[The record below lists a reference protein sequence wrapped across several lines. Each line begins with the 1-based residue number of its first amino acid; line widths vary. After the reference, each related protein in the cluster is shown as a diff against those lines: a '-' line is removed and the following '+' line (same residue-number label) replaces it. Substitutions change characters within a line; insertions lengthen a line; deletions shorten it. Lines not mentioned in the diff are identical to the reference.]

1 MMAVVSSLPAPS
13 ALVVD
18 WGGVLTVPLSQA
30 FGAWAASE
38 GVGTEVYRDTLK
50 EWGSVE
56 PAPERGTDE
65 VAGGSLGAD
74 LSAGPVAALERG
86 ELDRSEFERDLAAEL
101 SRRGVPVQA
110 EGLLDRMLS
119 GLEEPEPRMH
129 ALVRAARAAGL
140 RTALL
145 SNSWGNTYDRTGW
158 DDMFEVVVISGEI
171 GMRKPEARIFT
182 RTARLLGLEPHECV
196 MVDDLPSN
204 VAGAEAVGMHAVL
217 HRDVDTTVRA
227 LNGLTG
233 VDLSG
238 V

>member
-1 MMAVVSSLPAPS
+1 MTGPGAS

-30 FGAWAASE
+30 FGSWAARE
-38 GVGTEVYRDTLK
+38 GVGMDVYRDTLK
-50 EWGSVE
+50 EWGAAE

-65 VAGGSLGAD
+65 VAGGSVGAD
-74 LSAGPVAALERG
+74 VAAGPVAALERG
-86 ELDRSEFERDLAAEL
+86 ELDRSQFERDLAAEL
-101 SRRGVPVQA
+101 SRRGVRVDPD
-110 EGLLDRMLS
+110 GLLDRMLA

-129 ALVRAARAAGL
+129 ALVRAARRAGL

-158 DDMFEVVVISGEI
+158 DEMFEVVVISGEV

-182 RTARLLGLEPHECV
+182 HTVEQLGLEPAQCV

-217 HRDVDTTVRA
+217 HREVAATVRA
-227 LNGLTG
+227 VAGLTG
-233 VDLSG
+233 VELS
-238 V
+238 VV

>member
-1 MMAVVSSLPAPS
+1 MMTDVEPAAAPS
-13 ALVVD
+13 ALVLD

-30 FGAWAASE
+30 FGTWAAAE
-38 GVGTEVYRDTLK
+38 GIGIEVYRDTLR

-74 LSAGPVAALERG
+74 LAAGPVAALERG
-86 ELDRSEFERDLAAEL
+86 ELDRADFERDLAAEL
-101 SRRGVPVQA
+101 SRRGVPVRA

-119 GLEEPEPRMH
+119 GLEQPEPRMH
-129 ALVRAARAAGL
+129 ALARAARAAGL

-145 SNSWGNTYDRTGW
+145 SNSWGNTYDRSGW
-158 DDMFEVVVISGEI
+158 EEMFEVVVISGEI
-171 GMRKPEARIFT
+171 GMRKPEARIFS
-182 RTARLLGLEPHECV
+182 RTAQLLGLEPQDCV
-196 MVDDLPSN
+196 LVDDLPSN

-217 HRDVDTTVRA
+217 HRDVDTTVRVVSR
-227 LNGLTG
+227 LTG
-233 VDLSG
+233 VDLAG

>member
-1 MMAVVSSLPAPS
+1 MTSAPAS

-30 FGAWAASE
+30 FGGWAARE
-38 GVGTEVYRDTLK
+38 GVGMEVYRDTLR
-50 EWGSVE
+50 EWGAVE

-65 VAGGSLGAD
+65 VPGGSLAAEVA
-74 LSAGPVAALERG
+74 AGPVAALERG
-86 ELDRSEFERDLAAEL
+86 ELDRSEFERELAAEL
-101 SRRGVPVQA
+101 TRRGVRVEA

-129 ALVRAARAAGL
+129 ALVRAARRAGL

-158 DDMFEVVVISGEI
+158 DEMFEVVVISGEV

-182 RTARLLGLEPHECV
+182 HTVELLGLEPGQCV

-217 HRDVDTTVRA
+217 HREVDPTARA
-227 LNGLTG
+227 VAGLTG

>member
-1 MMAVVSSLPAPS
+1 MSTPAVPS

-30 FGAWAASE
+30 FGGWAARE
-38 GVGTEVYRDTLK
+38 GVGMDVYRDTLR
-50 EWGSVE
+50 EWGAVE

-74 LSAGPVAALERG
+74 VASGPVAALERG
-86 ELDRSEFERDLAAEL
+86 ELDRTEFERDLAAEL
-101 SRRGVPVQA
+101 TRRGVTVRA
-110 EGLLDRMLS
+110 DGLLDRMLS
-119 GLEEPEPRMH
+119 GLEAPEPRMH
-129 ALVRAARAAGL
+129 ALVRAARQAGL

-158 DDMFEVVVISGEI
+158 DDMFEVVVISGEV

-182 RTARLLGLEPHECV
+182 HTVERLGLAPQQCV

-217 HRDVDTTVRA
+217 HREVDTTVRTIS
-227 LNGLTG
+227 GLTG